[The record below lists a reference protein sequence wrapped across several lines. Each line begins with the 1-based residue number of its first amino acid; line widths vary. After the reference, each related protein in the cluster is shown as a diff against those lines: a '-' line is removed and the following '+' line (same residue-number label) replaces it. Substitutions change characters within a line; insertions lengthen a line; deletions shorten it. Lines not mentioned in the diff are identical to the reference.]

1 MTSMQWIDEE
11 ELLERTGYKHRGW
24 LARALDRQGIRYI
37 RGRQGR
43 IAVPASAIE
52 RLVAKSDEDAVEFI

>member
-1 MTSMQWIDEE
+1 MQWIDEK

-24 LARALDRQGIRYI
+24 LARALDRQGIKYI

-43 IAVPASAIE
+43 IAVPASSIE
-52 RLVAKSDEDAVEFI
+52 RLVATSDQDTVEFI